1 MGQNCKN
8 IIIKKNIKH
17 MNRAIKNRKTKLDKK
32 IKWNKM
38 HMDEIEKKAKPKK
51 ASKAKKNIIIKR
63 KRAKIHTII
72 I

>member
-1 MGQNCKN
+1 
-8 IIIKKNIKH
+8 
-17 MNRAIKNRKTKLDKK
+17 
-32 IKWNKM
+32 
-38 HMDEIEKKAKPKK
+38 MDEIEKKAKPKK